1 MYCQVIDCRIEGI
14 FIVYIQP
21 GSWLYVLTHSIIY
34 IYTYVHA
41 VCELNSTEGFVSTGI
56 LVAVNGYILTTVDFV
71 KRTLSD
77 IKIVRGIKIADFVL
91 KSFMVQV

>member
-1 MYCQVIDCRIEGI
+1 M
-14 FIVYIQP
+14 
-21 GSWLYVLTHSIIY
+21 
-34 IYTYVHA
+34 HA
-41 VCELNSTEGFVSTGI
+41 VCEISTEGFVSTGI